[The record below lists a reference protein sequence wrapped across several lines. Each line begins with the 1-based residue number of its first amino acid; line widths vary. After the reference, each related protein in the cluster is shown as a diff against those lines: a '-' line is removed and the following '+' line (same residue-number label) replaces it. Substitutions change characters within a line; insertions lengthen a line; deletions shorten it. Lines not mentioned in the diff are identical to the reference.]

1 MNQDSAEAEVGA
13 AGPAPPPRA
22 VGKTARIV
30 LIVLHAAALVAV
42 LTEWFYPF
50 PADSHAVERVPVLDF
65 PASYAVYG
73 FTACVILVLLGLLLR
88 RLVMRDENYYGGG
101 REW

>member
-1 MNQDSAEAEVGA
+1 MKQDSAA
-13 AGPAPPPRA
+13 AGAGSAPAPRA
-22 VGKTARIV
+22 PGKTARIV
-30 LIVLHAAALVAV
+30 LVLVHAAALAAV
-42 LTEWFYPF
+42 LTEWLYPF
-50 PADSHAVERVPVLDF
+50 PADAHAVERVPVLDF

-88 RLVMRDENYYGGG
+88 RLVMRGEDYYHRG